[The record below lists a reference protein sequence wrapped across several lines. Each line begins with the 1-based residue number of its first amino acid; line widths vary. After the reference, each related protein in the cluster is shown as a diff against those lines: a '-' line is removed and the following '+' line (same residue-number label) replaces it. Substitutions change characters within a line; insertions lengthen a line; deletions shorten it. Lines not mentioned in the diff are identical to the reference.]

1 MQEQVSTAPEAI
13 GDDKLRVGDGVA
25 HVVQELVWTT
35 RCSKQIEHREKAK
48 RKRGDTPTIATLP
61 ALA

>member
-25 HVVQELVWTT
+25 HVVQEPVWPT
-35 RCSKQIEHREKAK
+35 RCSKQIEHREKK
-48 RKRGDTPTIATLP
+48 NEKEETHRQ
-61 ALA
+61 